1 MVSRR
6 TLELSW
12 LAAVFTS
19 FPETSNAQSQD
30 RCPVRIR
37 ADESV
42 RSLLPPIAQQN
53 LAIML
58 DQSAVA
64 REMAARAPPERA
76 APIILIIVGAI
87 ALVKIVEMIHEL
99 GRELYYGGV
108 IIDGRK
114 SPPEISNDVKI
125 PPGMVFVFQ
134 ADGSVKQFRS
144 DDVPA
149 ELIATVLRGG
159 K

>member
-1 MVSRR
+1 MFTRR
-6 TLELSW
+6 TLQFCSLTAI
-12 LAAVFTS
+12 LTPFA
-19 FPETSNAQSQD
+19 ETGYAQSQD
-30 RCPVRIR
+30 LFHIRIR

-42 RSLLPPIAQQN
+42 RGLLPPIAQQN
-53 LAIML
+53 LAITP

-64 REMAARAPPERA
+64 REMAARAPSERA

-99 GRELYYGGV
+99 GREFYYGGV
-108 IIDGRK
+108 IVDGRK

-125 PPGMVFVFQ
+125 PPGVVFVFQ

-144 DDVPA
+144 DDVPVDLVA
-149 ELIATVLRGG
+149 AVLGRG